1 MPKLRAPICDLRS
14 SDDQRGRSRT
24 NQPSRA
30 TGAMKRKVC
39 AFTVPWLLKALFE
52 KPRTTREL
60 IEATGLGLDGVRGFL
75 KSMHEEKL
83 IHIVDFEFESAC
95 YVPVYAFG
103 PGQDVTTR
111 WSPNEKQLLE
121 VLRNSSANFTSK
133 QLAAAINRS
142 ISSTRKDINAL
153 HKKGYIVQIPGKHSN
168 QPTIWTRNHAVA
180 FPKFGA
186 TTFHVPPQPPAP
198 KRPKPPRQSWFSA
211 ITF

>member
-1 MPKLRAPICDLRS
+1 
-14 SDDQRGRSRT
+14 
-24 NQPSRA
+24 
-30 TGAMKRKVC
+30 MKRKVC

-52 KPRTTREL
+52 KPCTTREL

-83 IHIVDFEFESAC
+83 IHIVDFKFESTC

-121 VLRNSSANFTSK
+121 VFRNSSALFTSK

-142 ISSTRKDINAL
+142 LSSTRKDIHAL
-153 HKKGYIVQIPGKHSN
+153 EQKGYIIKTPGGSANK
-168 QPTIWTRNHAVA
+168 PRTWRRNANVA
-180 FPKFGA
+180 FPDFGA
-186 TTFHVPPQPPAP
+186 TPFHVPTQPPAP

>member
-1 MPKLRAPICDLRS
+1 MPKLRTQVSDLRGA
-14 SDDQRGRSRT
+14 DDQRRRPRT
-24 NQPSRA
+24 NQPARA

-60 IEATGLGLDGVRGFL
+60 IEATGLGLDGVRAFL

-83 IHIVDFEFESAC
+83 IHIVDFKFESTC

-142 ISSTRKDINAL
+142 ISSTR
-153 HKKGYIVQIPGKHSN
+153 
-168 QPTIWTRNHAVA
+168 
-180 FPKFGA
+180 
-186 TTFHVPPQPPAP
+186 
-198 KRPKPPRQSWFSA
+198 
-211 ITF
+211 